1 MTTPSSHSAVP
12 EATLIRLIQSYYEAV
27 DSLDVDRIAS
37 LYLPAPSTT
46 LQFNADPPIRTV
58 EAIKAFSAQFTQ
70 AVTGIKHT
78 KIEIWT
84 NPLKGG
90 VVPVDLPP
98 LRNNATVTVAS
109 TALPT
114 FSVRTASGVTHIA
127 LPATSI
133 FTIDKQTE
141 KFVSVHNMFDV
152 AKVYAAVQSSN

>member
-1 MTTPSSHSAVP
+1 MTTHSSYSCMP
-12 EATLIRLIQSYYEAV
+12 EATLIRIVQSYYDAV
-27 DSLDVDRIAS
+27 DSMDADRIAN

-46 LQFNADPPIRTV
+46 LQFNADPPIVTV

-70 AVTGIKHT
+70 AVAGINHSM
-78 KIEIWT
+78 IELWT

-98 LRNNATVTVAS
+98 RRSSSTVTVVS

-114 FSVRTASGVTHIA
+114 FSIRGASGVTSLA

-141 KFVSVHNMFDV
+141 KFVSVHNMFDI
-152 AKVYAAVQSSN
+152 AKVYAALQSST